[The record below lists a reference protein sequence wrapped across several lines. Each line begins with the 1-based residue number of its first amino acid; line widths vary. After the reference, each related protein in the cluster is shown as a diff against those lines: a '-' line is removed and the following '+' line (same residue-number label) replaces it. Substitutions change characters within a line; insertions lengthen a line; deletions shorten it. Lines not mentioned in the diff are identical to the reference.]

1 MSKKDDIKD
10 VEAATTSQG
19 PQKEES
25 QLENENPS
33 ILSEQ
38 SITVDGVIYREKR
51 SLYSV
56 VIQDG
61 PDAGKVERV
70 LVHTRSMGDK
80 TYTVHKIGFGS
91 DKVEIE
97 EVLEE
102 NKMNSLEL
110 AAFQEVWRKNCHLR
124 IEPRIGQQETGSF
137 KIFCK
142 KLLIYEGWKY
152 E

>member
-1 MSKKDDIKD
+1 MSKKDD
-10 VEAATTSQG
+10 TQG

-25 QLENENPS
+25 KLENENPS
-33 ILSEQ
+33 ILFDQ

-51 SLYSV
+51 SV
-56 VIQDG
+56 VIQEG

-91 DKVEIE
+91 DHEKIE

>member
-91 DKVEIE
+91 DNVEIE

-110 AAFQEVWRKNCHLR
+110 AAFQKVWMGRHALELGVQINSNP
-124 IEPRIGQQETGSF
+124 ENDDSNPE
-137 KIFCK
+137 
-142 KLLIYEGWKY
+142 
-152 E
+152 

>member
-1 MSKKDDIKD
+1 MSKKDD
-10 VEAATTSQG
+10 TQG

-25 QLENENPS
+25 KLENENPS
-33 ILSEQ
+33 ILFDQ

-56 VIQDG
+56 VIQEG

-91 DKVEIE
+91 DHEKIE

-110 AAFQEVWRKNCHLR
+110 AAFQEVWNGRKER
-124 IEPRIGQQETGSF
+124 IATIREDEPGILTRFF
-137 KIFCK
+137 KMMNPFA
-142 KLLIYEGWKY
+142 
-152 E
+152 

>member
-1 MSKKDDIKD
+1 MSKKDD
-10 VEAATTSQG
+10 TQG

-25 QLENENPS
+25 KLENENPS
-33 ILSEQ
+33 ILFDQ

-56 VIQDG
+56 VIQEG
-61 PDAGKVERV
+61 PDAGNVERV

-91 DKVEIE
+91 DHEKIE

-102 NKMNSLEL
+102 NKMNCLEL
-110 AAFQEVWRKNCHLR
+110 AAFQEVWNGRKER
-124 IEPRIGQQETGSF
+124 IPTITIREDESGILTRFF
-137 KIFCK
+137 KMMNPFA
-142 KLLIYEGWKY
+142 
-152 E
+152 